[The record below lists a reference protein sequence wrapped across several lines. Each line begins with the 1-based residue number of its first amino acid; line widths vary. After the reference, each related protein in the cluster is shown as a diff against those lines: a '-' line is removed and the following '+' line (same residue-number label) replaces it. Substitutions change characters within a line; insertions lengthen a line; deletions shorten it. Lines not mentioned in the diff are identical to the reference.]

1 MDRPESGQAAARG
14 ARTANEPSIQQAEPG
29 GQEETVSL
37 FGVEIRFPSIHEIL
51 SEIEGRFD
59 PEVVELAKEYLAK
72 AEAQRTA
79 ERTARRRRS
88 RRSVQRA

>member
-1 MDRPESGQAAARG
+1 MNRPELGQAASRG
-14 ARTANEPSIQQAEPG
+14 ARTANEPSVQQPEPG

-51 SEIEGRFD
+51 LELEGQFD

-72 AEAQRTA
+72 AKAQLAA
-79 ERTARRRRS
+79 ERTARGHRS
-88 RRSVQRA
+88 RRAARRA